1 MSDLIAKP
9 ARRRIRLHQLPDESI
24 AAEVL
29 PPLLVLNTVAAAV
42 SFGLI
47 FLYRWDDNPWPYVIA
62 LFYAGSIWLASHF
75 SATRRLQD
83 SGRVMAYALT
93 LLPIVSLLAFAPPHN
108 YIIFLAP
115 LGILLS
121 AILISPETTFSL
133 AWLALLTLL
142 TLLGF
147 LPGESGL
154 SLLFSLN
161 GLAITMSMS
170 VLLFASAALAWV
182 AANSVRGTIGW
193 ALETSSKSERRENL
207 LRATQRELEQA
218 VHERDLLNDRLYKLN
233 RDLDTARADAET
245 AFRSKSS
252 FMATMSHELRTPLN
266 IIIGFSSAMIDHPE
280 MYAAEGL
287 PEILLTDLGDI
298 RRSGQHLLSLI
309 NDILD
314 LARIEAG
321 RLELN
326 RQALPLI
333 TLLDEM
339 TGTARGLIKEKPILL
354 RREYQS
360 PLPSVYADEVRVRQV
375 LLNLISNAC
384 KFTSAGEIAIGARAQ
399 DDDVVLWVRD
409 TGLGIAESDQ
419 ARVFRTFEQ
428 VGDQDTRLQGGTGL
442 GLAICRWLVEIHG
455 GKMWLQSELGK
466 GSIFFFTL
474 PRLRTEINGLQ
485 HDSVSALPLK
495 EQTGKEW

>member
-1 MSDLIAKP
+1 MSDLIVKP
-9 ARRRIRLHQLPDESI
+9 ASTRRRSGQLPDESI
-24 AAEVL
+24 AAEIL
-29 PPLLVLNTVAAAV
+29 PPLLVLNSLIAAV

-47 FLYRWDDNPWPYVIA
+47 FLYRWTENTWPYVLA
-62 LFYAGSIWLASHF
+62 LLYVGSIWLASHF
-75 SATRRLQD
+75 MAQRRLQD
-83 SGRVMAYALT
+83 AGRVMAYALT
-93 LLPIVSLLAFAPPHN
+93 FLPILSLLAFEPAGN
-108 YIIFLAP
+108 YLIFLAP

-121 AILISPETTFSL
+121 ATLISPEATFSL

-142 TLLGF
+142 ALLGF
-147 LPGESGL
+147 MPDENGTSVLISLTGL
-154 SLLFSLN
+154 SIALTMVMALF
-161 GLAITMSMS
+161 G
-170 VLLFASAALAWV
+170 SAGLAWV

-218 VHERDLLNDRLYKLN
+218 VHERDLLNDRLHKLN

-280 MYAAEGL
+280 MYNSDGL
-287 PEILLTDLGDI
+287 PEILLTDLADI
-298 RRSGQHLLSLI
+298 RRSGQHLLGLI

-326 RQALPLI
+326 KNALPLI
-333 TLLDEM
+333 VLLDEM
-339 TGTARGLIKEKPILL
+339 MGTARGLIKEQPILL

-360 PLPSVYADEVRVRQV
+360 PLPSVFADEVRVRQV

-399 DDDVVLWVRD
+399 DDEVIIWVRD
-409 TGLGIAESDQ
+409 TGLGIAEADQ

-474 PRLRTEINGLQ
+474 PRIRSELNGAQ
-485 HDSVSALPLK
+485 HESVSALPLK
-495 EQTGKEW
+495 EQAGKEW